1 MSIYV
6 NLRDSI
12 YDSLNVIF
20 PTTQIVQAYNNGP
33 EVVTPYVTF
42 DVVDIDQIGEEY
54 LSSFADEEGMQQIV
68 SQYEVKVRIEFV
80 GKQDSSFDAA
90 ALANDF
96 YFVID
101 QTPTQHAFL
110 LNNLSYL
117 RKDSVKRI
125 PRKRETDWYI
135 NYQIDLIFGYQVEA
149 RQSIDIIESVNIE
162 ADYDY
167 ESHDSFIHTIQIP

>member
-12 YDSLNVIF
+12 YDSLNTVM
-20 PTTQIVQAYNNGP
+20 PTLQIVQAYNNGP
-33 EVVTPYVTF
+33 EVVTPYVVF
-42 DVVDIDQIGEEY
+42 DVVNVDQIGEEY
-54 LSSFADEEGMQQIV
+54 ISSFADEEGMQQIV

-80 GKQDSSFDAA
+80 GKQGDGFDAA

-117 RKDSVKRI
+117 RKDSIKRI

-135 NYQIDLIFGYQVEA
+135 NYQFDLIFGYQVEA
-149 RQSIDIIESVNIE
+149 RQSIDVIDSVNIE
-162 ADYDY
+162 ANYDY
-167 ESHDSFIHTIQIP
+167 EGHDSFIHTIQIP